1 MDINTTNLFHNIQ
14 TDPAILSK
22 TPFNAIYYSAL
33 PENQEH
39 VKITQET
46 VNWVMNEAVPDN
58 IILDANTWNKGE
70 IKAKNSVT
78 LTLGVYTASFKATT
92 GSYIPCVASGGRV
105 GSSNKETVVEL
116 TPENISVQENVFD
129 ETQIIL
135 YPNPTNGMLALIF
148 PVDRAVEIEI
158 VDLTFVLLQ

>member
-1 MDINTTNLFHNIQ
+1 
-14 TDPAILSK
+14 
-22 TPFNAIYYSAL
+22 
-33 PENQEH
+33 
-39 VKITQET
+39 
-46 VNWVMNEAVPDN
+46 MNEAVPDN

-135 YPNPTNGMLALIF
+135 YPNPTNGTLTLIF
-148 PVDRAVEIEI
+148 PSDNAVEIEI
-158 VDLTFVLLQ
+158 VDLAGKNVHQSVSNSNPTFIDMSNYAIGVYFLRLKSGNKLVVKKVVVN

>member
-1 MDINTTNLFHNIQ
+1 
-14 TDPAILSK
+14 
-22 TPFNAIYYSAL
+22 
-33 PENQEH
+33 
-39 VKITQET
+39 
-46 VNWVMNEAVPDN
+46 MNEAVPDN

-116 TPENISVQENVFD
+116 TPENISVQRSRFA
-129 ETQIIL
+129 T
-135 YPNPTNGMLALIF
+135 
-148 PVDRAVEIEI
+148 
-158 VDLTFVLLQ
+158 